1 MKDEK
6 DIVGFWNWGDNV
18 KGLKNVSRISLDMLY
33 LAKWSSEPLG
43 LLFN

>member
-18 KGLKNVSRISLDMLY
+18 KGLKKCEQNIVGHAVPGQMVFGTIGTSI
-33 LAKWSSEPLG
+33 
-43 LLFN
+43 